1 MLVARILPAGRERK
15 YRILP
20 RSSYD
25 KNSQQFRRLSA
36 RSLFSVYNRLPPFVF
51 RYWENSPL
59 LPANYPTLQVH
70 GKVYP
75 SARIVNETTHIPP
88 LSTSRSLGWM
98 TCVLVILTSDR
109 IYTGP
114 AGGPGPTVYIVR
126 PLQRIMR
133 AHVRRDPLSST
144 KPLLMRLL
152 TTCRHETI
160 MDINI
165 VAFIHVN
172 QLLFFHLFFR

>member
-15 YRILP
+15 YRVLR
-20 RSSYD
+20 RSSQ
-25 KNSQQFRRLSA
+25 KQPQFRRLSA
-36 RSLFSVYNRLPPFVF
+36 RSLFSVYNRLPPFAF

-75 SARIVNETTHIPP
+75 SARIVNETARIPL

-98 TCVLVILTSDR
+98 TCMLVISTSGR

-114 AGGPGPTVYIVR
+114 AGGPGPTVYITR
-126 PLQRIMR
+126 PLQRATSAR
-133 AHVRRDPLSST
+133 SCSSRSASVVDAVADEAADNM
-144 KPLLMRLL
+144 LLRNYYGYNVIAF
-152 TTCRHETI
+152 TH
-160 MDINI
+160 IN
-165 VAFIHVN
+165 
-172 QLLFFHLFFR
+172 QSLFFHLFFK

>member
-51 RYWENSPL
+51 RYWQNSPL

-75 SARIVNETTHIPP
+75 SARIVNETTHTPP

-98 TCVLVILTSDR
+98 TCVLVILTTDR

-114 AGGPGPTVYIVR
+114 TGGPGPTVYIVR
-126 PLQRIMR
+126 PLQRITR
-133 AHVRRDPLSST
+133 ARVHVRRDPLP
-144 KPLLMRLL
+144 PLLMRLL
-152 TTCRHETI
+152 TCCHETI
-160 MDINI
+160 ITINV

-172 QLLFFHLFFR
+172 